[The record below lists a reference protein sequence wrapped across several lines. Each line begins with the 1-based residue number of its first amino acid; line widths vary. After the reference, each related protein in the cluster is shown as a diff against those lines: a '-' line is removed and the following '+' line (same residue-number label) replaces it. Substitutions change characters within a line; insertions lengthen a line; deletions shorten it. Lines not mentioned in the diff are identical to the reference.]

1 MLAYT
6 IPDHLAGV
14 ACPDHWLRQIVIHL
28 LNNSLK
34 YTDRGGEVWVTARQ
48 QETSVQLEVRDTG
61 VGIAPSDLPHIF
73 DYFYRGRHPTLETT
87 EGSGMGLAIVQQLL
101 LFCNGTVRVS
111 SEVDRGT
118 QFLLQ
123 IPIQST
129 CRVEPN
135 LDLG

>member
-1 MLAYT
+1 
-6 IPDHLAGV
+6 
-14 ACPDHWLRQIVIHL
+14 
-28 LNNSLK
+28 
-34 YTDRGGEVWVTARQ
+34 
-48 QETSVQLEVRDTG
+48 VRDTG
-61 VGIAPSDLPHIF
+61 VGIASSDLPHIF

-101 LFCNGTVRVS
+101 LFCNGSVRVS